1 MSDGIRVETVHNTPG
16 DAPKGL
22 RIETTTKEAPPRRQ
36 GGRSRPMVFSMGKG
50 STALLAVLMALV
62 FTLQVIS
69 LSQVQ
74 DGAGR
79 MLTIALA
86 AGSGV
91 LALLYF
97 VISITDTNNRDE
109 N

>member
-1 MSDGIRVETVHNTPG
+1 MNDQVRVETVHNTPG
-16 DAPKGL
+16 DGPKL
-22 RIETTTKEAPPRRQ
+22 RIETTTKEAPPRRSV
-36 GGRSRPMVFSMGKG
+36 RSRPMVFTMSKAT
-50 STALLAVLMALV
+50 TALLAVLMALV

-69 LSQVQ
+69 LSQGA
-74 DGAGR
+74 DGGGR
-79 MLTIALA
+79 FLTIALA

-97 VISITDTNNRDE
+97 VISITDTRNQDE